1 MFRLATASLANRS
14 VVGLLT
20 VLIVAS
26 GLLSLTSL
34 RQELLPSFEVPQ
46 ASIVTP
52 YPGASPEIVDA
63 QVSSLIEGEV
73 RTLNNL
79 VTVRSTSSANLS
91 VVRVEFDFGTTTATV
106 EEELNRVIASVQD
119 SLPNDV
125 SPRVISGSFDSVPI
139 IVLSVA
145 STTGENDALAEIL
158 ADVATPILS
167 QVPGIQEITVA
178 GGKQKEITLDLK
190 AKVLRENGLSQQA
203 IVDALRANGFII
215 PAGSITDSQGELQ
228 IEIGTNVNSLE
239 DFKSLPLISSNT
251 QNAQAAAQAAAAQA
265 AAAQAAAAAA
275 AAQAAAAQAAAAA
288 AAAGQ
293 GAPGVPA
300 APSIPA
306 APAPSEPKILTIGE
320 VADVTYDY
328 APVTSISRTNGLD
341 SLGIQVTKTQDGNT
355 VAISNGVE
363 AKIEEL
369 TEKLGGNVEISTVFD
384 QGPFV
389 EKQLENLTI
398 EGTLGLTFAILII
411 LVFLGSIRSTLVTAI
426 SIPTSLLVT
435 FAGLLVSDYS
445 LNLFTL
451 SALTIAVGRVVDDS
465 IVVIEN
471 INRHLSYGEEKK
483 SAIIQAVKEV
493 AGAITSA
500 TITTVA
506 VFLPVALVG
515 GVVGELFRP
524 FSLSFTIALL
534 ASLIVSLTIVPVLA
548 YWFLKGP
555 KIEGANEQVSE
566 AQLASQMELAR
577 EEEEQK
583 EKKSWLQ
590 RGYIPILKTTQ
601 AHPVVTLIASA
612 AVLGFTFSLVPQLK
626 TDFIGDFGGDT
637 FSVRQELPAG
647 STFEQRDEASN
658 VVEALI
664 LEQDGVETVLATF
677 GGRADG
683 RVNFGG
689 NANATTIQVSLAK
702 DADGDAVK
710 EAIQDGIDARTD
722 IGETSIS
729 AGGGP
734 GVGGSGTIDIKI
746 SGTSDEALFAA
757 VEKVRTGMLAVENL
771 SEITSSLSEQQRTLK
786 ITVDRVKAAEYGLTE
801 IQVSGLVSST
811 LRPSSIG
818 NVNIENESTPI
829 FLVQESTPATV
840 EEIEEIQIPTRRGVI
855 ELKDIADISEV
866 QAPVSITSEKG
877 ERVATVALTPDSD
890 DLGAV
895 TRDVTAALTEIE
907 LPVGATAT
915 IGGVSAEQTESFQQL
930 GLALLAAVAI
940 VYLVMVAT
948 FSSLI
953 QPLILLI
960 SIPFAA
966 TGALGLLLLTD
977 TPLGVPALIGML
989 LLVGVVVTNA
999 IVLIDL
1005 INQYRKQGRSIQQSI
1020 IDGSRQRLRPILMT
1034 ALATIF
1040 ALSPLAFG
1048 ITGGGFISQPLAIVV
1063 IGGLVSSTLLTL
1075 VIVPVLY
1082 WLIEGRKERKALK
1095 GPKKPRGKARRL
1107 AEASR

>member
-1 MFRLATASLANRS
+1 LFRLATASLANRS

>member
-1 MFRLATASLANRS
+1 LFRLATASLANRS

-34 RQELLPSFEVPQ
+34 KQELLPSFEVPQ

-63 QVSSLIEGEV
+63 QVSSLIEDEV

-91 VVRVEFDFGTTTATV
+91 VVRVEFDFGTATATV
-106 EEELNRVIASVQD
+106 EEELNRVIANLKD
-119 SLPNDV
+119 SLPSDV
-125 SPRVISGSFDSVPI
+125 SPRVVSGSFDSVPI

-190 AKVLRENGLSQQA
+190 TKVLRENGLSQQA

-215 PAGSITDSQGELQ
+215 PAGSIIDTQGELQ

-275 AAQAAAAQAAAAA
+275 AA
-288 AAAGQ
+288 GQ
-293 GAPGVPA
+293 GAPGA
-300 APSIPA
+300 TAPSIPA
-306 APAPSEPKILTIGE
+306 VPTPSEPEILTIGD
-320 VADVTYDY
+320 VAVVTYDY

-369 TEKLGGNVEISTVFD
+369 TEKLGGNVEINTVFD

-548 YWFLKGP
+548 YWFLKTP
-555 KIEGANEQVSE
+555 KLEAGSEQVSE
-566 AQLASQMELAR
+566 SQLAMQMEKAR
-577 EEEEQK
+577 EDEEQK

-590 RGYIPILKTTQ
+590 RGYIPVLRTTQ

-647 STFEQRDEASN
+647 STFEQRDAASKA
-658 VVEALI
+658 VEDLI

-702 DADGDAVK
+702 DADGDAIK
-710 EAIQDGIDARTD
+710 EAIQEGIDSRSD

-746 SGTSDEALFAA
+746 AGTNDEALFAA
-757 VEKVRTGMLAVENL
+757 VEKVRAGMLSVENL

-818 NVNIENESTPI
+818 DVNIENESTPI
-829 FLVQESTPATV
+829 FLVQENTPATV

-855 ELKDIADISEV
+855 ELQKIADISEV

-895 TRDVTAALTEIE
+895 TRDVTAKLAEIE

-948 FSSLI
+948 FSSLV

-1107 AEASR
+1107 AEAAR

>member
-34 RQELLPSFEVPQ
+34 KQELLPSFEVPQ

-63 QVSSLIEGEV
+63 QVSTLIEDEV

-106 EEELNRVIASVQD
+106 EEELNRVIANLKD
-119 SLPNDV
+119 SLPSDV
-125 SPRVISGSFDSVPI
+125 SPRVVSGSFDSVPI

-145 STTGENDALAEIL
+145 STTGDNDALAEIL

-167 QVPGIQEITVA
+167 QVPGVQEITVA

-190 AKVLRENGLSQQA
+190 TKVLRENGLSQQA

-215 PAGSITDSQGELQ
+215 PAGSITDTQGELQ

-275 AAQAAAAQAAAAA
+275 AA
-288 AAAGQ
+288 GP
-293 GAPGVPA
+293 GAPAIPT
-300 APSIPA
+300 APSIPS
-306 APAPSEPKILTIGE
+306 APAPSVPEILTIE
-320 VADVTYDY
+320 DVAKVTYDY

-369 TEKLGGNVEISTVFD
+369 TEKLGGNVEINTVFD

-426 SIPTSLLVT
+426 SIPTSLLIT

-548 YWFLKGP
+548 YWFLKAP
-555 KIEGANEQVSE
+555 KIEAGSEQLGES
-566 AQLASQMELAR
+566 QLAMQMDKAR

-590 RGYIPILKTTQ
+590 RGYIPILRTTQ

-647 STFEQRDEASN
+647 STFEQRDEAAKA
-658 VVEALI
+658 VEDLI

-702 DADGDAVK
+702 DADGDAIK
-710 EAIQDGIDARTD
+710 AAIQEGIDARSD
-722 IGETSIS
+722 IGETTIS

-757 VEKVRTGMLAVENL
+757 VEKIRTGMLNVENL

-786 ITVDRVKAAEYGLTE
+786 ITVDRVKAAEYGLSE

-818 NVNIENESTPI
+818 DVNIDNESTPI
-829 FLVQESTPATV
+829 FLVQENTPATV

-855 ELKDIADISEV
+855 ELQKIADISEV

-895 TRDVTAALTEIE
+895 TRDVTAKLAEIE

-948 FSSLI
+948 FSSLV

-1095 GPKKPRGKARRL
+1095 GPKKPRGKSRRL
-1107 AEASR
+1107 AEAAR

>member
-34 RQELLPSFEVPQ
+34 KQELLPSFEVPQ

-52 YPGASPEIVDA
+52 YPGASPEIIDA
-63 QVSSLIEGEV
+63 QVSSLIEDEV
-73 RTLNNL
+73 RTLDNL

-91 VVRVEFDFGTTTATV
+91 IVRVEFDFGTSTATV
-106 EEELNRVIASVQD
+106 EEELNRVIANLKD
-119 SLPNDV
+119 SLPSDV
-125 SPRVISGSFDSVPI
+125 SPRVVSGSFDSVPI

-145 STTGENDALAEIL
+145 STNGNNDALAEIL
-158 ADVATPILS
+158 TDVATPILS
-167 QVPGIQEITVA
+167 QVPGVQEITVA

-190 AKVLRENGLSQQA
+190 ADVLRNNGLSQQS

-215 PAGSITDSQGELQ
+215 PAGSITDTEGELQ
-228 IEIGTNVNSLE
+228 IEVGTNVNSLK
-239 DFKSLPLISSNT
+239 DFKNLPLISSNT
-251 QNAQAAAQAAAAQA
+251 QNSQAAAA

-275 AAQAAAAQAAAAA
+275 AAAAAPQVP
-288 AAAGQ
+288 
-293 GAPGVPA
+293 GAPAVPSA
-300 APSIPA
+300 PA
-306 APAPSEPKILTIGE
+306 APAPSVPKILTIKD
-320 VADVTYDY
+320 VAKVTYDY

-369 TEKLGGNVEISTVFD
+369 TDKLGGNVEINTVFD

-515 GVVGELFRP
+515 GTVGELFRP

-555 KIEGANEQVSE
+555 KTEGSSRKKSE
-566 AQLASQMELAR
+566 AQLASQIEKAR
-577 EEEEQK
+577 EVEEQK

-590 RGYIPILKTTQ
+590 RGYIPVLKTTQ

-647 STFEQRDEASN
+647 TTFEQRDEAAKA
-658 VVEALI
+658 VEDLI

-702 DADGDAVK
+702 DADSEAIQA
-710 EAIQDGIDARTD
+710 AIQDGIDARSD
-722 IGETSIS
+722 IGETTIS

-757 VEKVRTGMLAVENL
+757 VEKVRTGMLDVENL

-786 ITVDRVKAAEYGLTE
+786 ITIDRVKAAEYGLTE

-818 NVNIENESTPI
+818 DVNIENESTPI
-829 FLVQESTPATV
+829 FLVQENTPATV

-855 ELKDIADISEV
+855 ELQQIADISEV

-877 ERVATVALTPDSD
+877 ERVATVALTPDTD

-895 TRDVTAALTEIE
+895 TRDVTAQLAEIE

-930 GLALLAAVAI
+930 GLALLAAIAI

-1020 IDGSRQRLRPILMT
+1020 MDGSRQRLRPILMT

-1095 GPKKPRGKARRL
+1095 GQKKPKAKKKVKARAAR
-1107 AEASR
+1107 

>member
-20 VLIVAS
+20 VIIVGS

-34 RQELLPSFEVPQ
+34 KQELLPSFEVPQ

-63 QVSSLIEGEV
+63 QISSLIEDEV

-106 EEELNRVIASVQD
+106 EEELNRVIANLKD
-119 SLPNDV
+119 SLPSDV
-125 SPRVISGSFDSVPI
+125 SSRVISGSFDSVPI

-145 STTGENDALAEIL
+145 STTGDNDALAEIL

-167 QVPGIQEITVA
+167 QVPGIQDITVA
-178 GGKQKEITLDLK
+178 GAKKKEITLDLK
-190 AKVLRENGLSQQA
+190 TNVLRDNGLSQQS
-203 IVDALRANGFII
+203 IVEALRANGFIF
-215 PAGSITDSQGELQ
+215 PAGSITDTEGELQ
-228 IEIGTNVNSLE
+228 IEIGTNVNSLKA
-239 DFKSLPLISSNT
+239 FKKLPLISSNT

-275 AAQAAAAQAAAAA
+275 AA
-288 AAAGQ
+288 GP
-293 GAPGVPA
+293 GAPAIPT

-306 APAPSEPKILTIGE
+306 APAEPEILTIGD

-328 APVTSISRTNGLD
+328 EPVTSISRTNGLD

-369 TEKLGGNVEISTVFD
+369 TDKLGGNVEISTVFD

-483 SAIIQAVKEV
+483 GAIIQAVKEV

-548 YWFLKGP
+548 YWFLKAPTTEGTQ
-555 KIEGANEQVSE
+555 KKLSESQIAAQIEK
-566 AQLASQMELAR
+566 AR
-577 EEEEQK
+577 EVEEQK

-590 RGYIPILKTTQ
+590 RGYIPVLKTTQ

-612 AVLGFTFSLVPQLK
+612 AVLGFTFSLIPQLK

-658 VVEALI
+658 VVEDLI
-664 LEQDGVETVLATF
+664 LEQEGVQTVLATF

-683 RVNFGG
+683 RVNLGG

-702 DADGDAVK
+702 DADGDAIK
-710 EAIQDGIDARTD
+710 DAIQKGIDARSD
-722 IGETSIS
+722 IGETTIS
-729 AGGGP
+729 AGGAP
-734 GVGGSGTIDIKI
+734 GAGGSGTIDIKL

-757 VEKVRTGMLAVENL
+757 VEKVRSGMLEVENL
-771 SEITSSLSEQQRTLK
+771 SEITSSLSELQRTLK
-786 ITVDRVKAAEYGLTE
+786 ITVNRVKAAEYGLTE

-818 NVNIENESTPI
+818 DVNIDNESTPI
-829 FLVQESTPATV
+829 FLVQENTPATV
-840 EEIEEIQIPTRRGVI
+840 DEIEEIQIPTRRGVI
-855 ELKDIADISEV
+855 ELRQIANVSEV

-877 ERVATVALTPDSD
+877 ERVATVALTPDTD

-895 TRDVTAALTEIE
+895 SRDVTAKLAEIE

-915 IGGVSAEQTESFQQL
+915 IGGVSAEQAESFQQL

-966 TGALGLLLLTD
+966 TGALGLLLITD

-1020 IDGSRQRLRPILMT
+1020 MDGSRQRLRPILMT

-1082 WLIEGRKERKALK
+1082 WLIEGRKERKTLK
-1095 GPKKPRGKARRL
+1095 KSSKPKAKANAKARNAR
-1107 AEASR
+1107 

>member
-1 MFRLATASLANRS
+1 MLRLATASLANRS

-20 VLIVAS
+20 VLVIGA
-26 GLLSLTSL
+26 GLLSATALK
-34 RQELLPSFEVPQ
+34 QELLPSFEVPQ
-46 ASIVTP
+46 ASIVTA

-63 QVSSLIEGEV
+63 QVSSVIEDQV
-73 RTLNNL
+73 RTLDNL
-79 VTVRSTSSANLS
+79 VNVRSTSSANLS
-91 VVRVEFDFGTTTATV
+91 VVRVEFDFGTTTSDV
-106 EEELNRVIASVQD
+106 EEKLNSVIASVQD
-119 SLPNDV
+119 SLPGDV
-125 SPRVISGSFDSVPI
+125 APRVISGSFDSVPI

-145 STTGENDALAEIL
+145 STTGDNDALAEIL
-158 ADVATPILS
+158 ADVAVPILS
-167 QVPGIQEITVA
+167 QVPGVQEITVA
-178 GGKQKEITLDLK
+178 GGKKKQITLDLK
-190 AKVLRENGLSQQA
+190 ADVLRANGLTQQN
-203 IVDALRANGFII
+203 IVEALRANGFVI
-215 PAGSITDSQGELQ
+215 PAGSILDNAGELQ
-228 IEIGTNVNSLE
+228 IEVGTQVNSLQ
-239 DFKSLPLISSNT
+239 DFNKLPLISANP
-251 QNAQAAAQAAAAQA
+251 QANQ
-265 AAAQAAAAAA
+265 AAAAA

-288 AAAGQ
+288 AAQ
-293 GAPGVPA
+293 GAPGQAPAPGAQAPEVPA
-300 APSIPA
+300 APEILSI
-306 APAPSEPKILTIGE
+306 ED

-328 APVTSISRTNGLD
+328 EPVTSISRTNGLD

-355 VAISNGVE
+355 VAISNAVE

-369 TEKLGGNVEISTVFD
+369 TEKLGGNVEINSVFD

-426 SIPTSLLVT
+426 SIPTSLLIT
-435 FAGLLVSDYS
+435 FAGLLISDYS

-548 YWFLKGP
+548 YWFLKAP
-555 KIEGANEQVSE
+555 KVVGLVSEMNQQQVSD
-566 AQLASQMELAR
+566 QMEKAR
-577 EEEEQK
+577 EFEEQK
-583 EKKSWLQ
+583 ERRSWLQ
-590 RGYIPILKTTQ
+590 RGYIPILRTTQ

-647 STFEQRDEASN
+647 STFEQRDKASEI
-658 VVEALI
+658 VEDLI

-702 DADGDAVK
+702 DADGDVIK
-710 EAIQDGIDARTD
+710 EAIQDGIDARSD

-746 SGTSDEALFAA
+746 AGTSDEALFEA
-757 VEKVRTGMLAVENL
+757 VDRVRSGMTTVQNI
-771 SEITSSLSEQQRTLK
+771 SEISSSLSEQQRTLK

-818 NVNIENESTPI
+818 DVNIDNEATPI
-829 FLVQESTPATV
+829 FIVQENTPATL
-840 EEIEEIQIPTRRGVI
+840 EEIREIQIPTRQGVI
-855 ELKDIADISEV
+855 ELQEIATVQEV

-877 ERVATVALTPDSD
+877 ERVATVALTPDTD

-895 TRDVTAALTEIE
+895 TREVTAQLDEID
-907 LPVGATAT
+907 LPLGATAT

-940 VYLVMVAT
+940 VYLVMVGT
-948 FSSLI
+948 FSSLV

-977 TPLGVPALIGML
+977 TQLGVPALIGML

-1020 IDGSRQRLRPILMT
+1020 MDGSRQRLRPILMT

-1082 WLIEGRKERKALK
+1082 WLIEGRKERRALK
-1095 GPKKPRGKARRL
+1095 GPKKQRGKKRRL
-1107 AEASR
+1107 AKAAR

>member
-34 RQELLPSFEVPQ
+34 KQELLPSFEVPQ

-63 QVSSLIEGEV
+63 QISSLIEDEV

-106 EEELNRVIASVQD
+106 EEELNRVIANLKD
-119 SLPNDV
+119 SLPSDV
-125 SPRVISGSFDSVPI
+125 SSRVISGSFDSVPI

-145 STTGENDALAEIL
+145 STTGDNDALAEIL

-190 AKVLRENGLSQQA
+190 AKVLRENGLSQQS
-203 IVDALRANGFII
+203 IVEALRANGFII
-215 PAGSITDSQGELQ
+215 PAGSITDTKGELQ

-239 DFKSLPLISSNT
+239 DFKKLPLISSNT
-251 QNAQAAAQAAAAQA
+251 QNAQAAQ
-265 AAAQAAAAAA
+265 AA

-293 GAPGVPA
+293 GAPGIPA

-306 APAPSEPKILTIGE
+306 APAADPEILTIGD

-328 APVTSISRTNGLD
+328 EQVTSISRTNGLD

-369 TEKLGGNVEISTVFD
+369 TDKLGGNVEISTVFD

-548 YWFLKGP
+548 YWFLKAP
-555 KIEGANEQVSE
+555 KTEGAPEQMSE
-566 AQLASQMELAR
+566 SQLAYQIEQAR
-577 EEEEQK
+577 EIEEQK

-590 RGYIPILKTTQ
+590 RGYIPVLRTTQ

-664 LEQDGVETVLATF
+664 LEQEGVETVLATF

-683 RVNFGG
+683 RVNLGG
-689 NANATTIQVSLAK
+689 NANATTIQVSLTK
-702 DADGDAVK
+702 EADGDAIK
-710 EAIQDGIDARTD
+710 DAIQKGIDARSD
-722 IGETSIS
+722 IGETTIS

-746 SGTSDEALFAA
+746 SGTNDEALFAA
-757 VEKVRTGMLAVENL
+757 VEKVRSGMLEVENL
-771 SEITSSLSEQQRTLK
+771 SEITSSLSELQRTLK

-818 NVNIENESTPI
+818 DVNIDNESTPI
-829 FLVQESTPATV
+829 FLVQEATPATV
-840 EEIEEIQIPTRRGVI
+840 EEIEQIQIPTRQGVI
-855 ELKDIADISEV
+855 ELQEVADISEV

-877 ERVATVALTPDSD
+877 ERVATVALTPDTD

-895 TRDVTAALTEIE
+895 TRDVTAKLAEIE

-1020 IDGSRQRLRPILMT
+1020 MDGSRQRLRPILMT

-1107 AEASR
+1107 AEAAR

>member
-1 MFRLATASLANRS
+1 LFRLATASLANRS

-26 GLLSLTSL
+26 GLLSLSSL
-34 RQELLPSFEVPQ
+34 KQELLPSFEVPQ

-52 YPGASPEIVDA
+52 YPGASAEIVDA
-63 QVSSLIEGEV
+63 QVSTLIEDEV

-106 EEELNRVIASVQD
+106 EEELNRVIANLKD
-119 SLPNDV
+119 SLPSDV
-125 SPRVISGSFDSVPI
+125 SPRVVSGSFDSVPI

-145 STTGENDALAEIL
+145 STNGNNDALAEIL
-158 ADVATPILS
+158 SDVATPILS
-167 QVPGIQEITVA
+167 QVPGVQEITVA

-190 AKVLRENGLSQQA
+190 ANVLRDNGLSQQS

-215 PAGSITDSQGELQ
+215 PAGSITDTSGELQ
-228 IEIGTNVNSLE
+228 IEIGTNVNSLK
-239 DFKSLPLISSNT
+239 DFKKLPLISANT
-251 QNAQAAAQAAAAQA
+251 QNAQAAAA

-275 AAQAAAAQAAAAA
+275 AAAAAPQV
-288 AAAGQ
+288 
-293 GAPGVPA
+293 PGTPAVP
-300 APSIPA
+300 SVPA
-306 APAPSEPKILTIGE
+306 APAPSVPKILTIKD
-320 VADVTYDY
+320 VAKVTYDY

-369 TEKLGGNVEISTVFD
+369 TQKLGGNVEISTVFD

-426 SIPTSLLVT
+426 SIPTSLLIT

-515 GVVGELFRP
+515 GTVGELFRP

-548 YWFLKGP
+548 YWFLKAP
-555 KIEGANEQVSE
+555 KTEGSSRRKSE
-566 AQLASQMELAR
+566 AQLASQIEKAR
-577 EEEEQK
+577 EVEEQK
-583 EKKSWLQ
+583 EKNSWLQ
-590 RGYIPILKTTQ
+590 RGYIPVLKTTQ

-647 STFEQRDEASN
+647 STFEQRDEAAKA
-658 VVEALI
+658 VEDLI

-702 DADGDAVK
+702 DADGDAIK
-710 EAIQDGIDARTD
+710 AAIQDGIDARSD
-722 IGETSIS
+722 IGETTIS

-757 VEKVRTGMLAVENL
+757 VEKVRTGMLDVENL

-818 NVNIENESTPI
+818 DVNIENESTPI
-829 FLVQESTPATV
+829 FLVQENTPATV

-855 ELKDIADISEV
+855 ELQQIADISEV

-877 ERVATVALTPDSD
+877 ERVATVALTPDTD

-895 TRDVTAALTEIE
+895 TRDVTAKLAEIE

-948 FSSLI
+948 FSSLV

-1020 IDGSRQRLRPILMT
+1020 MDGSRQRLRPILMT

-1095 GPKKPRGKARRL
+1095 GRKKPKAKKKVKARAAR
-1107 AEASR
+1107 

>member
-1 MFRLATASLANRS
+1 LFRLATASLANRS

-20 VLIVAS
+20 ALIVAS

-288 AAAGQ
+288 AAGQ

-300 APSIPA
+300 AQSIPA

>member
-1 MFRLATASLANRS
+1 LFRLATASLANRS

-34 RQELLPSFEVPQ
+34 KQELLPSFEVPQ
-46 ASIVTP
+46 ASIVTA

-63 QVSSLIEGEV
+63 QISSLIEDEV

-106 EEELNRVIASVQD
+106 EEELNRVVANLKD
-119 SLPNDV
+119 SLPSDV

-145 STTGENDALAEIL
+145 STTGNNNELAEIL

-178 GGKQKEITLDLK
+178 GGKKKEITLDLK
-190 AKVLRENGLSQQA
+190 AKVLRDNGLSQQS

-215 PAGSITDSQGELQ
+215 PAGSITDTEGELQ
-228 IEIGTNVNSLE
+228 IEVGTNVNSLE
-239 DFKSLPLISSNT
+239 DFKNLPLISSNT
-251 QNAQAAAQAAAAQA
+251 QNAQAAQAAAAQA

-275 AAQAAAAQAAAAA
+275 AA
-288 AAAGQ
+288 AGP
-293 GAPGVPA
+293 GAPAIPAAPSVPA
-300 APSIPA
+300 APA
-306 APAPSEPKILTIGE
+306 EPEILTIGD

-328 APVTSISRTNGLD
+328 EEVTSISRTNGLD

-369 TEKLGGNVEISTVFD
+369 TDKLGGNVEINTVLD

-548 YWFLKGP
+548 YWFLKAP
-555 KIEGANEQVSE
+555 KTEGSPEQMSE
-566 AQLASQMELAR
+566 SQLAYQIEQAR
-577 EEEEQK
+577 EIEEQK

-590 RGYIPILKTTQ
+590 RGYIPVLRTTQ

-658 VVEALI
+658 VVEDLI
-664 LEQDGVETVLATF
+664 LEQEGVETVLATF

-683 RVNFGG
+683 RVNLGG

-702 DADGDAVK
+702 DADGDAIK
-710 EAIQDGIDARTD
+710 DAIQKGIDARSD
-722 IGETSIS
+722 IGETTIS
-729 AGGGP
+729 AGGAP
-734 GVGGSGTIDIKI
+734 GAGGSGTIDIKL

-757 VEKVRTGMLAVENL
+757 VEKVRSGMLEVENL
-771 SEITSSLSEQQRTLK
+771 SEITSSLSELQRTLK
-786 ITVDRVKAAEYGLTE
+786 ITVDRMKAAEYGLTE

-818 NVNIENESTPI
+818 DVNIENESTPI
-829 FLVQESTPATV
+829 FLVQEATPATV
-840 EEIEEIQIPTRRGVI
+840 EEIEDIQIPTRRGVI
-855 ELKDIADISEV
+855 ELKKIADISEV

-877 ERVATVALTPDSD
+877 ERVATVALTPDTD

-895 TRDVTAALTEIE
+895 TRDVTAKLAEID

-948 FSSLI
+948 FSSLV

-1005 INQYRKQGRSIQQSI
+1005 INQYRKQGRTIQQSI
-1020 IDGSRQRLRPILMT
+1020 MDGSRQRLRPILMT

-1107 AEASR
+1107 AEAAR

>member
-20 VLIVAS
+20 VLVIGA
-26 GLLSLTSL
+26 GLLSATALK
-34 RQELLPSFEVPQ
+34 QELLPSFEVPQ
-46 ASIVTP
+46 ASIVTA

-63 QVSSLIEGEV
+63 QVSSVIEDQV
-73 RTLNNL
+73 RTLDNL
-79 VTVRSTSSANLS
+79 VNVRSTSSANLS
-91 VVRVEFDFGTTTATV
+91 VVRVEFDFGTTTSDV
-106 EEELNRVIASVQD
+106 EEKLNSVIASVQD
-119 SLPNDV
+119 SLPGDV
-125 SPRVISGSFDSVPI
+125 APRVISGSFDSVPI

-145 STTGENDALAEIL
+145 STTGDNDALAEIL
-158 ADVATPILS
+158 ADVAVPILS
-167 QVPGIQEITVA
+167 QVPGVQEITVA
-178 GGKQKEITLDLK
+178 GGKKKQITLDLK
-190 AKVLRENGLSQQA
+190 ADVLRANGLTQQN
-203 IVDALRANGFII
+203 IVEALRANGFVI
-215 PAGSITDSQGELQ
+215 PAGSILDNAGELQ
-228 IEIGTNVNSLE
+228 IEVGTQVNSLQ
-239 DFKSLPLISSNT
+239 DFNKLPLISANP
-251 QNAQAAAQAAAAQA
+251 QANQ
-265 AAAQAAAAAA
+265 AAAAA

-288 AAAGQ
+288 AAQ
-293 GAPGVPA
+293 GAPGQAPAPGAQAPEVPA
-300 APSIPA
+300 APEILSI
-306 APAPSEPKILTIGE
+306 ED

-328 APVTSISRTNGLD
+328 EPVTSISRTNGLD

-355 VAISNGVE
+355 VAISNAVE

-369 TEKLGGNVEISTVFD
+369 TEKLGGNVEINTVFD

-426 SIPTSLLVT
+426 SIPTSLLIT
-435 FAGLLVSDYS
+435 FAGLLISDYS

-548 YWFLKGP
+548 YWFLKAP
-555 KIEGANEQVSE
+555 KVVGLVSEMNEQQVYD
-566 AQLASQMELAR
+566 QMEKAR
-577 EEEEQK
+577 EFEEQK
-583 EKKSWLQ
+583 ERRSWLQ
-590 RGYIPILKTTQ
+590 RGYIPILRTTQ

-647 STFEQRDEASN
+647 STFEQRDKASEI
-658 VVEALI
+658 VEDLI

-702 DADGDAVK
+702 DADGDVIK
-710 EAIQDGIDARTD
+710 EAIQDGIDARSD

-746 SGTSDEALFAA
+746 AGTSDEALFEA
-757 VEKVRTGMLAVENL
+757 VDRVRSGMTTVQNI
-771 SEITSSLSEQQRTLK
+771 SEISSSLSEQQRTLK

-818 NVNIENESTPI
+818 DVNIDNEATPI
-829 FLVQESTPATV
+829 FIVQENTPATL
-840 EEIEEIQIPTRRGVI
+840 EEIREIQIPTRQGVI
-855 ELKDIADISEV
+855 ELQEIATVQEV

-877 ERVATVALTPDSD
+877 ERVATVALTPDTD

-895 TRDVTAALTEIE
+895 TREVTAQLDEID
-907 LPVGATAT
+907 LPLGATAT

-940 VYLVMVAT
+940 VYLVMVGT
-948 FSSLI
+948 FSSLV

-1020 IDGSRQRLRPILMT
+1020 MDGSRQRLRPILMT

-1082 WLIEGRKERKALK
+1082 WLIEGRKERRALK
-1095 GPKKPRGKARRL
+1095 GPKKQRGKKRRL
-1107 AEASR
+1107 AKAAR

>member
-20 VLIVAS
+20 VLVIGG
-26 GLLSLTSL
+26 GLLSATALK
-34 RQELLPSFEVPQ
+34 QELLPSFEVPQ
-46 ASIVTP
+46 ASIVTA

-63 QVSSLIEGEV
+63 QVSSIIEDQV
-73 RTLNNL
+73 RTLDNL
-79 VTVRSTSSANLS
+79 VNVRSTSSANLS
-91 VVRVEFDFGTTTATV
+91 VVRVEFDFGTTTADV
-106 EEELNRVIASVQD
+106 EEKLNSVISSVQD
-119 SLPNDV
+119 SLPGDV
-125 SPRVISGSFDSVPI
+125 APRVISGSFDSVPI

-145 STTGENDALAEIL
+145 STTGDNDALAEIL
-158 ADVATPILS
+158 SDVAVPILS

-178 GGKQKEITLDLK
+178 GGKQKQITLDLK
-190 AKVLRENGLSQQA
+190 ADVLRENGLTQQN
-203 IVDALRANGFII
+203 IVEALRANGFVI
-215 PAGSITDSQGELQ
+215 PAGSILDNSGELQ
-228 IEIGTNVNSLE
+228 IEVGTNVNTLE
-239 DFKSLPLISSNT
+239 DFTKLPLISANP
-251 QNAQAAAQAAAAQA
+251 QAG
-265 AAAQAAAAAA
+265 QAAAAAA
-275 AAQAAAAQAAAAA
+275 AAQAAAAQAAASGAQ
-288 AAAGQ
+288 GPP
-293 GAPGVPA
+293 GAPGAPIAPGTQTPEAPA
-300 APSIPA
+300 APEILSIA
-306 APAPSEPKILTIGE
+306 D
-320 VADVTYDY
+320 VADVVYDFR
-328 APVTSISRTNGLD
+328 PVDSISRTNGLD

-355 VAISNGVE
+355 VAISNGVQD
-363 AKIEEL
+363 KIEEL
-369 TEKLGGNVEISTVFD
+369 TEKLGGNVEINAVFD

-426 SIPTSLLVT
+426 SIPTSLLIT
-435 FAGLLVSDYS
+435 FAGLLISDYS

-534 ASLIVSLTIVPVLA
+534 ASLVVSLTIVPVLA
-548 YWFLKGP
+548 YWFLKTP
-555 KIEGANEQVSE
+555 VIEGIENATTETEVSE
-566 AQLASQMELAR
+566 QMEKAR
-577 EEEEQK
+577 EVEEQK

-590 RGYIPILKTTQ
+590 RGYIPILRTTQ
-601 AHPVVTLIASA
+601 AHPVVTLIAA
-612 AVLGFTFSLVPQLK
+612 GAILGFTISLVPQLK

-637 FSVRQELPAG
+637 FSVRQEMPVG
-647 STFEQRDEASN
+647 STFAQRDAASEI
-658 VVEALI
+658 VEELI

-683 RVNFGG
+683 RVNLGG
-689 NANATTIQVSLAK
+689 NANATTIQVSLAD
-702 DADGDAVK
+702 DADGDAIKQAV
-710 EAIQDGIDARTD
+710 QDGIDSRSD

-746 SGTSDEALFAA
+746 AGTSDAALFAA
-757 VEKVRTGMLAVENL
+757 VDRVRSGMTSVENI
-771 SEITSSLSEQQRTLK
+771 SEISSSLSEQQRTLK
-786 ITVDRVKAAEYGLTE
+786 ITVDRVKAAEFGLTE

-818 NVNIENESTPI
+818 DVNIENEATPI
-829 FLVQESTPATV
+829 FIVQENTPAT
-840 EEIEEIQIPTRRGVI
+840 IEEISAISIPTRQGVI
-855 ELKDIADISEV
+855 ELQEIATIQEV

-895 TRDVTAALTEIE
+895 TRDVTAALAEIE
-907 LPVGATAT
+907 IPLGATAT

-930 GLALLAAVAI
+930 GLALLAAIAI

-948 FSSLI
+948 FSSLV

-960 SIPFAA
+960 SVPFAA
-966 TGALGLLLLTD
+966 TGALGLLLATD

-1005 INQYRKQGRSIQQSI
+1005 INQYRKQGKTIQQSI
-1020 IDGSRQRLRPILMT
+1020 MDGSRQRLRPILMT

-1075 VIVPVLY
+1075 IIVPVLY

-1095 GPKKPRGKARRL
+1095 GPKKQKGKARRL
-1107 AEASR
+1107 AEAAR

>member
-34 RQELLPSFEVPQ
+34 KQELLPSFEVPQ

-63 QVSSLIEGEV
+63 QISSLIEDEV

-106 EEELNRVIASVQD
+106 EEELNRVIANLKD
-119 SLPNDV
+119 SLPSDV
-125 SPRVISGSFDSVPI
+125 SSRVISGSFDSVPI

-145 STTGENDALAEIL
+145 STTGNNNELAEIL

-178 GGKQKEITLDLK
+178 GGKKKEITLDLK
-190 AKVLRENGLSQQA
+190 AKVLRDNGLSQQS

-215 PAGSITDSQGELQ
+215 PAGSITDTEGELQ
-228 IEIGTNVNSLE
+228 IEVGTNVNSLE
-239 DFKSLPLISSNT
+239 DFKNLPLISSNT
-251 QNAQAAAQAAAAQA
+251 QNAQAAQAAAAQA

-275 AAQAAAAQAAAAA
+275 AA
-288 AAAGQ
+288 AGP
-293 GAPGVPA
+293 GAPAIPAAPSVPA
-300 APSIPA
+300 APA
-306 APAPSEPKILTIGE
+306 EPEILTIGD

-328 APVTSISRTNGLD
+328 EEVTSISRTNGLD

-369 TEKLGGNVEISTVFD
+369 TDKLGGNVEINTVLD

-548 YWFLKGP
+548 YWFLKAP
-555 KIEGANEQVSE
+555 KTEGSPEQMSE
-566 AQLASQMELAR
+566 SQLAYQIEQAR
-577 EEEEQK
+577 EIEEQK

-590 RGYIPILKTTQ
+590 RGYIPVLRTTQ

-658 VVEALI
+658 VVEDLI
-664 LEQDGVETVLATF
+664 LEQEGVETVLATF

-683 RVNFGG
+683 RVNLGG

-702 DADGDAVK
+702 DADGDAIK
-710 EAIQDGIDARTD
+710 DAIQKGIDARSD
-722 IGETSIS
+722 IGETTIS
-729 AGGGP
+729 AGGAP
-734 GVGGSGTIDIKI
+734 GAGGSGTIDIKL

-757 VEKVRTGMLAVENL
+757 VEKVRSGMLEVENL
-771 SEITSSLSEQQRTLK
+771 SEITSSLSELQRTLK
-786 ITVDRVKAAEYGLTE
+786 ITVDRMKAAEYGLTE

-818 NVNIENESTPI
+818 DVNIENESTPI
-829 FLVQESTPATV
+829 FLVQEATPATV
-840 EEIEEIQIPTRRGVI
+840 EEIEDIQIPTRRGVI
-855 ELKDIADISEV
+855 ELKKIADVSEV

-877 ERVATVALTPDSD
+877 ERVATVALTPDTD

-895 TRDVTAALTEIE
+895 TRDVTAKLAEIE

-930 GLALLAAVAI
+930 GLALLAAIAI

-1020 IDGSRQRLRPILMT
+1020 MDGSRQRLRPILMT

-1107 AEASR
+1107 AEAAR

>member
-34 RQELLPSFEVPQ
+34 KQELLPSFEVPQ

-63 QVSSLIEGEV
+63 QISSLIEDEV

-106 EEELNRVIASVQD
+106 EEELNRVIANLKD
-119 SLPNDV
+119 SLPSDV
-125 SPRVISGSFDSVPI
+125 SSRVISGSFDSVPI

-145 STTGENDALAEIL
+145 STTGDNDGIAEIL

-167 QVPGIQEITVA
+167 QVPGVQEITVA

-190 AKVLRENGLSQQA
+190 TKVLRENGLSQQS

-215 PAGSITDSQGELQ
+215 PAGSITDTQGELQ
-228 IEIGTNVNSLE
+228 IEVGTNVNSLE
-239 DFKSLPLISSNT
+239 DFKKLPLISSNT

-275 AAQAAAAQAAAAA
+275 AA
-288 AAAGQ
+288 GQ
-293 GAPGVPA
+293 GAPGIPA
-300 APSIPA
+300 APSAPA
-306 APAPSEPKILTIGE
+306 APAEPEILTIE
-320 VADVTYDY
+320 DVAVVTYDY
-328 APVTSISRTNGLD
+328 EPVTSISRTNGLD

-369 TEKLGGNVEISTVFD
+369 TDKLGGNVEISTVFD

-398 EGTLGLTFAILII
+398 EGSLGLTFAILII

-548 YWFLKGP
+548 YWFLKAPKTEGAQEQLTESALAF
-555 KIEGANEQVSE
+555 KIEQ
-566 AQLASQMELAR
+566 AR
-577 EEEEQK
+577 EVEEQK

-590 RGYIPILKTTQ
+590 RGYIPVLKTTQ
-601 AHPVVTLIASA
+601 AHPVITLIASA

-658 VVEALI
+658 VVESLI

-683 RVNFGG
+683 RVNLGG

-702 DADGDAVK
+702 DADGDAIKDAVQK
-710 EAIQDGIDARTD
+710 GIDARSD
-722 IGETSIS
+722 IGETTIS

-746 SGTSDEALFAA
+746 SGTNDEALFAA
-757 VEKVRTGMLAVENL
+757 VEKVRSGMLEVENL

-801 IQVSGLVSST
+801 IQVSGLVSTT

-818 NVNIENESTPI
+818 DVNIENESTPI
-829 FLVQESTPATV
+829 FLVQEDTPATL

-855 ELKDIADISEV
+855 ELQKIADISEV

-877 ERVATVALTPDSD
+877 ERVATVALTPDTD

-895 TRDVTAALTEIE
+895 TRDVTAKLAEIE

-966 TGALGLLLLTD
+966 TGALGLLLITD

-1005 INQYRKQGRSIQQSI
+1005 INQYRKQGRTIQQSI
-1020 IDGSRQRLRPILMT
+1020 MDGSRQRLRPILMT

-1107 AEASR
+1107 AEAAR

>member
-34 RQELLPSFEVPQ
+34 KQELLPSFEVPQ
-46 ASIVTP
+46 ASIVTA

-63 QVSSLIEGEV
+63 QISSLVEDEV

-79 VTVRSTSSANLS
+79 VNVRSTSSANLS
-91 VVRVEFDFGTTTATV
+91 VVRVEFDFGISTATV
-106 EEELNRVIASVQD
+106 EEELNRVVANLKD
-119 SLPNDV
+119 ALPADV
-125 SPRVISGSFDSVPI
+125 APRVISGSFDSVPI

-145 STTGENDALAEIL
+145 STTGNNDEIAEIL
-158 ADVATPILS
+158 ADVAAPILS
-167 QVPGIQEITVA
+167 QVPGVQEITVA
-178 GGKQKEITLDLK
+178 GGKQKQITLDLN

-203 IVDALRANGFII
+203 IVEALRANGFIV
-215 PAGSITDSQGELQ
+215 PAGSITDTDGELQ
-228 IEIGTNVNSLE
+228 IEVGTNVNSIE
-239 DFKSLPLISSNT
+239 AFKKLPLISANPQSGAA
-251 QNAQAAAQAAAAQA
+251 AQAAAQAAAAQA
-265 AAAQAAAAAA
+265 AAAAA
-275 AAQAAAAQAAAAA
+275 
-288 AAAGQ
+288 
-293 GAPGVPA
+293 GAPGASIPTAPV
-300 APSIPA
+300 APSA
-306 APAPSEPKILTIGE
+306 PKILSIE
-320 VADVTYDY
+320 DVAEVTYDY

-435 FAGLLVSDYS
+435 FAGLLISDYS

-471 INRHLSYGEEKK
+471 INRHLSYGEEKR
-483 SAIIQAVKEV
+483 SAIIEAVKEV

-534 ASLIVSLTIVPVLA
+534 ASLVVSLTIVPVLA
-548 YWFLKGP
+548 YWFLKAPVAKTTGEP
-555 KIEGANEQVSE
+555 INQMQFAN
-566 AQLASQMELAR
+566 QMEQAR
-577 EEEEQK
+577 QIEEQK
-583 EKKSWLQ
+583 EKRSWLQ
-590 RGYIPILKTTQ
+590 RGYIPVLRTTQ

-647 STFEQRDEASN
+647 STFEQRDQASEI
-658 VVEALI
+658 VEDLI

-689 NANATTIQVSLAK
+689 NANATTIQVSLSK
-702 DADGDAVK
+702 DADGDAIK
-710 EAIQDGIDARTD
+710 DAIQDGIDARDD
-722 IGETSIS
+722 IGETTIS

-734 GVGGSGTIDIKI
+734 GVGGSGSIDIKVT
-746 SGTSDEALFAA
+746 GTSDEALFAA
-757 VEKVRTGMLAVENL
+757 VDKIRTGMVGVENI

-786 ITVDRVKAAEYGLTE
+786 ITVDREKAAEYGLTE

-818 NVNIENESTPI
+818 DVNIENESTPI
-829 FLVQESTPATV
+829 FIVQENTPATV
-840 EEIEEIQIPTRRGVI
+840 EEIQQIEIPTRLGVV
-855 ELKDIADISEV
+855 ELQELAEIQEV

-895 TRDVTAALTEIE
+895 TRDVTAALAEIE
-907 LPVGATAT
+907 IPLGATAT

-1020 IDGSRQRLRPILMT
+1020 MDGSRQRLRPILMT

-1095 GPKKPRGKARRL
+1095 GPRKPRGKARRL
-1107 AEASR
+1107 AEAAR

>member
-20 VLIVAS
+20 ILVIGA
-26 GLLSLTSL
+26 GLLSATALK
-34 RQELLPSFEVPQ
+34 QELLPSFEVPQ
-46 ASIVTP
+46 ASIVTA

-63 QVSSLIEGEV
+63 QVSSVIEDQV
-73 RTLNNL
+73 RTLDNL
-79 VTVRSTSSANLS
+79 VNVRSTSSANLS
-91 VVRVEFDFGTTTATV
+91 VVRVEFDFGTTTSDV
-106 EEELNRVIASVQD
+106 EEKLNSVIASVQD
-119 SLPNDV
+119 SLPGDV
-125 SPRVISGSFDSVPI
+125 APRVISGSFDSVPI

-145 STTGENDALAEIL
+145 STTGDNDALAEIL
-158 ADVATPILS
+158 ADVAVPILS
-167 QVPGIQEITVA
+167 QVPGVQEITVA
-178 GGKQKEITLDLK
+178 GGKKKQITLDIK
-190 AKVLRENGLSQQA
+190 ADVLRENGLTQQN
-203 IVDALRANGFII
+203 IVEALRANGFVI
-215 PAGSITDSQGELQ
+215 PAGSILDNAGELQ
-228 IEIGTNVNSLE
+228 IEVGTQVNSLQ
-239 DFKSLPLISSNT
+239 DFNKLPLISANP
-251 QNAQAAAQAAAAQA
+251 QANQ
-265 AAAQAAAAAA
+265 AAAAA

-288 AAAGQ
+288 AAQ
-293 GAPGVPA
+293 GAPGQAPAPGAQAPEVPA
-300 APSIPA
+300 APEILSI
-306 APAPSEPKILTIGE
+306 ED

-328 APVTSISRTNGLD
+328 EPVTSISRTNGLD

-355 VAISNGVE
+355 VAISNAVE

-369 TEKLGGNVEISTVFD
+369 TEKLGGNVEINSVFD

-426 SIPTSLLVT
+426 SIPTSLLIT
-435 FAGLLVSDYS
+435 FAGLLISDYS

-548 YWFLKGP
+548 YWFLKAP
-555 KIEGANEQVSE
+555 KVVGLVSEMNQQQVSD
-566 AQLASQMELAR
+566 QMEKAR
-577 EEEEQK
+577 EFEEQK
-583 EKKSWLQ
+583 ERRSWLQ
-590 RGYIPILKTTQ
+590 RGYIPILRTTQ

-647 STFEQRDEASN
+647 STFEQRDKASEI
-658 VVEALI
+658 VEDLI

-702 DADGDAVK
+702 DADGDVIK
-710 EAIQDGIDARTD
+710 EAIQDGIDARSD

-746 SGTSDEALFAA
+746 AGTSDEALFEA
-757 VEKVRTGMLAVENL
+757 VDRVRSGMTTVQNI
-771 SEITSSLSEQQRTLK
+771 SEISSSLSEQQRTLK

-811 LRPSSIG
+811 LSQSSIG
-818 NVNIENESTPI
+818 DVNIDNEATPI
-829 FLVQESTPATV
+829 FIVQENTPATL
-840 EEIEEIQIPTRRGVI
+840 EEISEIQIPTRQGVI
-855 ELKDIADISEV
+855 ELQEIATVQEV

-877 ERVATVALTPDSD
+877 ERVATVALTPDTD

-895 TRDVTAALTEIE
+895 TREVTAQLDEID
-907 LPVGATAT
+907 LPLGATAT

-940 VYLVMVAT
+940 VYLVMVGT
-948 FSSLI
+948 FSSLV

-1020 IDGSRQRLRPILMT
+1020 MDGSRQRLRPILMT

-1082 WLIEGRKERKALK
+1082 WLIEGRKERRALK
-1095 GPKKPRGKARRL
+1095 GPKKQRGKKRRL
-1107 AEASR
+1107 AKAAR

>member
-34 RQELLPSFEVPQ
+34 KQELLPSFEVPQ

-63 QVSSLIEGEV
+63 QVSSLIEDEV

-79 VTVRSTSSANLS
+79 VNVRSTSSANLS

-106 EEELNRVIASVQD
+106 EEELNRVIANLTD
-119 SLPNDV
+119 SLPSDV

-145 STTGENDALAEIL
+145 STTGDNDAIAEIL

-215 PAGSITDSQGELQ
+215 PAGSITDTAGELQ
-228 IEIGTNVNSLE
+228 IEVGTNVNSLE
-239 DFKSLPLISSNT
+239 DFKKLPLIASSN
-251 QNAQAAAQAAAAQA
+251 AAAQAAAQA

-275 AAQAAAAQAAAAA
+275 AA
-288 AAAGQ
+288 AAAGPQ
-293 GAPGVPA
+293 IPGAPA
-300 APSIPA
+300 APSVPA
-306 APAPSEPKILTIGE
+306 APAPTAPEILSIE
-320 VADVTYDY
+320 DVAVVTYDY
-328 APVTSISRTNGLD
+328 EPVTSISRTNGLD

-411 LVFLGSIRSTLVTAI
+411 LVFLGSVRSTLVTAI
-426 SIPTSLLVT
+426 SIPTSLLIT
-435 FAGLLVSDYS
+435 FAGLLISDYS

-555 KIEGANEQVSE
+555 KIEGAVDQMTES
-566 AQLASQMELAR
+566 QLAAQMELAR

-590 RGYIPILKTTQ
+590 RGYIPVLKTTQ

-647 STFEQRDEASN
+647 STFEQRDQASKT
-658 VVEALI
+658 VETLI
-664 LEQDGVETVLATF
+664 LEQEGVETVLATF

-702 DADGDAVK
+702 DADGDAIK
-710 EAIQDGIDARTD
+710 QAIQEGIDGRSD

-746 SGTSDEALFAA
+746 TGTSDEALFAA
-757 VEKVRTGMLAVENL
+757 VDKVRAGMLGVENI
-771 SEITSSLSEQQRTLK
+771 SEISSSLSEQQRTLK
-786 ITVDRVKAAEYGLTE
+786 ITVDRVKAAEFGLTE

-818 NVNIENESTPI
+818 DVNIDNESTPI
-829 FLVQESTPATV
+829 FIVQENTPATV
-840 EEIEEIQIPTRRGVI
+840 EEINEIQIPTRLGVI
-855 ELKDIADISEV
+855 ELSEIADIQEV

-877 ERVATVALTPDSD
+877 ERVATVALTPDTD

-895 TRDVTAALTEIE
+895 TRDVTAQLAEIE
-907 LPVGATAT
+907 LPLGATAT

-948 FSSLI
+948 FSSLV

-1095 GPKKPRGKARRL
+1095 GPKQPRGKARRL
-1107 AEASR
+1107 AEAAR

>member
-1 MFRLATASLANRS
+1 LFRLATASLANRS

-34 RQELLPSFEVPQ
+34 KQELLPSFEVPQ
-46 ASIVTP
+46 ASIVTA

-63 QVSSLIEGEV
+63 QISSLIEDEV

-106 EEELNRVIASVQD
+106 EEELNRVVANLKD
-119 SLPNDV
+119 SLPSDV

-145 STTGENDALAEIL
+145 STTGNNNELAEIL

-178 GGKQKEITLDLK
+178 GGKKKEITLDLK
-190 AKVLRENGLSQQA
+190 AKVLRDNGLSQQS
-203 IVDALRANGFII
+203 IVEALRANGFII
-215 PAGSITDSQGELQ
+215 PAGSITDTQGELQ

-239 DFKSLPLISSNT
+239 DFKKLPLISSNT

-275 AAQAAAAQAAAAA
+275 AA
-288 AAAGQ
+288 GQ
-293 GAPGVPA
+293 GAPGIPA

-306 APAPSEPKILTIGE
+306 APAEPEILTIE
-320 VADVTYDY
+320 DVAVVTYDY
-328 APVTSISRTNGLD
+328 EPVTSISRTNGLD

-369 TEKLGGNVEISTVFD
+369 TEKLGGNVEINTVFD

-548 YWFLKGP
+548 YWFLKTP
-555 KIEGANEQVSE
+555 KNVVSLDQMSE
-566 AQLASQMELAR
+566 SQLASQMEQAR
-577 EEEEQK
+577 EVEEQK

-590 RGYIPILKTTQ
+590 RGYIPVLKTTQ
-601 AHPVVTLIASA
+601 AHPVITLIASA

-702 DADGDAVK
+702 DADGDAIK
-710 EAIQDGIDARTD
+710 DAIQKGIDARSD

-746 SGTSDEALFAA
+746 SGTNDEALFAA
-757 VEKVRTGMLAVENL
+757 VEKVRSGMIAVENL

-801 IQVSGLVSST
+801 IQVSGLVSTT

-818 NVNIENESTPI
+818 DVNIENESTPI
-829 FLVQESTPATV
+829 FLVQEDTPATL
-840 EEIEEIQIPTRRGVI
+840 EEIEEIQIPTRSGVI
-855 ELKDIADISEV
+855 ELQEIADISEV

-877 ERVATVALTPDSD
+877 ERVATVALTPDTD

-895 TRDVTAALTEIE
+895 TRDVTAKLAEID

-948 FSSLI
+948 FSSLV

-966 TGALGLLLLTD
+966 TGALGLLLITD

-1005 INQYRKQGRSIQQSI
+1005 INQYRKQGRTIQQSI
-1020 IDGSRQRLRPILMT
+1020 MDGSRQRLRPILMT

-1107 AEASR
+1107 AEAAR

>member
-1 MFRLATASLANRS
+1 LFRLATASLANRS

-34 RQELLPSFEVPQ
+34 KQELLPSFEVPQ
-46 ASIVTP
+46 ASIVTA

-63 QVSSLIEGEV
+63 QISSLIEDEV

-106 EEELNRVIASVQD
+106 EEELNRVVANLKD
-119 SLPNDV
+119 SLPSDV

-145 STTGENDALAEIL
+145 STTGNNNELAEIL

-178 GGKQKEITLDLK
+178 GGKKKEITLDLK
-190 AKVLRENGLSQQA
+190 AKVLRENGLSQQS
-203 IVDALRANGFII
+203 IVEALRANGFII
-215 PAGSITDSQGELQ
+215 PAGSITDTDGELQ

-239 DFKSLPLISSNT
+239 DFKKLPLISSNT

-275 AAQAAAAQAAAAA
+275 AA
-288 AAAGQ
+288 GP
-293 GAPGVPA
+293 GAPSAPV

-306 APAPSEPKILTIGE
+306 APAPSEPEILTIE
-320 VADVTYDY
+320 DVAVVTYDY
-328 APVTSISRTNGLD
+328 EPVTSISRTNGLD

-369 TEKLGGNVEISTVFD
+369 TEKLGGNVEINTVFD

-548 YWFLKGP
+548 YWFLKTP
-555 KIEGANEQVSE
+555 KNVVSLDQMSE
-566 AQLASQMELAR
+566 SQLASQMEQAR
-577 EEEEQK
+577 EVEEQK

-590 RGYIPILKTTQ
+590 RGYIPVLKTTQ
-601 AHPVVTLIASA
+601 AHPVITLIASA

-702 DADGDAVK
+702 DADGDAIK
-710 EAIQDGIDARTD
+710 DAIQKGIDARSD

-746 SGTSDEALFAA
+746 SGTNDEALFAA
-757 VEKVRTGMLAVENL
+757 VEKVRSGMIAVENL

-818 NVNIENESTPI
+818 DVNIENESTPI
-829 FLVQESTPATV
+829 FLVQENTPSTL

-855 ELKDIADISEV
+855 ELQKIADISEV

-877 ERVATVALTPDSD
+877 ERVATVALTPDTD

-895 TRDVTAALTEIE
+895 TRDVTAKLAEID

-948 FSSLI
+948 FSSLV

-1005 INQYRKQGRSIQQSI
+1005 INQYRKQGRTIQQSI
-1020 IDGSRQRLRPILMT
+1020 MDGSRQRLRPILMT

-1107 AEASR
+1107 AEAAR

>member
-1 MFRLATASLANRS
+1 MFRLASASLANRS

-34 RQELLPSFEVPQ
+34 KQELLPSFEVPQ

-63 QVSSLIEGEV
+63 QISSLIEEEV
-73 RTLNNL
+73 RTLDNL

-91 VVRVEFDFGTTTATV
+91 VVRVEFDFGTTTAEV
-106 EEELNRVIASVQD
+106 EEKLNSVVASLQD
-119 SLPNDV
+119 SLPGDV
-125 SPRVISGSFDSVPI
+125 SSRVISGSFDSVPI

-145 STTGENDALAEIL
+145 STKGDNDAIAEIL
-158 ADVATPILS
+158 ADVAVPILS
-167 QVPGIQEITVA
+167 QVPGVQDITVA
-178 GGKQKEITLDLK
+178 GGKQKQVTLDLK
-190 AKVLRENGLSQQA
+190 ADVLRANGLSQQA
-203 IVDALRANGFII
+203 IVDALRANGFVI
-215 PAGSITDSQGELQ
+215 PAGSILDNSGELQ
-228 IEIGTNVNSLE
+228 IEVGTEVNSLE
-239 DFKSLPLISSNT
+239 DFEKLPLI
-251 QNAQAAAQAAAAQA
+251 AANPQVSPAAAAQA
-265 AAAQAAAAAA
+265 SA
-275 AAQAAAAQAAAAA
+275 
-288 AAAGQ
+288 
-293 GAPGVPA
+293 APGLQAPVAPA
-300 APSIPA
+300 AP
-306 APAPSEPKILTIGE
+306 EILTIE
-320 VADVTYDY
+320 DVAEVTYDY

-369 TEKLGGNVEISTVFD
+369 KEKLGGNVEINTVFD

-426 SIPTSLLVT
+426 SIPTSLLIT
-435 FAGLLVSDYS
+435 FAGLLISDYS

-534 ASLIVSLTIVPVLA
+534 ASLVVSLTIVPVLA
-548 YWFLKGP
+548 YWFLKSP
-555 KIEGANEQVSE
+555 VAAASSSEMTEQQVSE
-566 AQLASQMELAR
+566 QMERAR
-577 EEEEQK
+577 EVEEQK
-583 EKKSWLQ
+583 EKRSWLQ
-590 RGYIPILKTTQ
+590 RGYIPILRTTQ
-601 AHPVVTLIASA
+601 AHPIVTLVASA

-637 FSVRQELPAG
+637 FSVRQEMPAG
-647 STFEQRDEASN
+647 STFEQRDVASEI
-658 VVEALI
+658 VEDLI
-664 LEQDGVETVLATF
+664 LEQEGVETVLATF

-689 NANATTIQVSLAK
+689 NANATTIQVSLSK
-702 DADGDAVK
+702 DADGDAIK
-710 EAIQDGIDARTD
+710 EAIQEGIDSRTD
-722 IGETSIS
+722 IGETSIT

-746 SGTSDEALFAA
+746 AGTNDEALFEA
-757 VEKVRTGMLAVENL
+757 VDRIRSSMASVENI
-771 SEITSSLSEQQRTLK
+771 SEISSSLSEQQRTLK
-786 ITVDRVKAAEYGLTE
+786 IAVDRTKAAEYGLTE
-801 IQVSGLVSST
+801 IQVSGLVSAT

-818 NVNIENESTPI
+818 DVNIDNEATPI
-829 FLVQESTPATV
+829 FIVQENTPATI
-840 EEIEEIQIPTRRGVI
+840 EEIREIQIPTRLGVI
-855 ELKDIADISEV
+855 ELQEIASIQEV

-895 TRDVTAALTEIE
+895 TADVTAQLEGID
-907 LPVGATAT
+907 LPLGATAT

-940 VYLVMVAT
+940 VYLVMVGT
-948 FSSLI
+948 FSSLV

-977 TPLGVPALIGML
+977 TALGVPALIGML

-1005 INQYRKQGRSIQQSI
+1005 INQYRKQGRTIQQSI
-1020 IDGSRQRLRPILMT
+1020 MDGSRQRLRPILMT

-1095 GPKKPRGKARRL
+1095 GTKKQKGKARRL
-1107 AEASR
+1107 AKAAR

>member
-34 RQELLPSFEVPQ
+34 KQELLPSFEAPQ

-63 QVSSLIEGEV
+63 QVSSLIEDEI
-73 RTLNNL
+73 RTLDNL
-79 VTVRSTSSANLS
+79 VNVRSTSSANLS
-91 VVRVEFDFGTTTATV
+91 VVRVEFDFGTSTASV
-106 EEELNRVIASVQD
+106 EEELNRVIANLKD
-119 SLPNDV
+119 ALPSDV
-125 SPRVISGSFDSVPI
+125 APRVVSGSFDSVPI

-158 ADVATPILS
+158 SDVSVPILS
-167 QVPGIQEITVA
+167 QVPGVQEVTVT
-178 GGKQKEITLDLK
+178 GGKKKEITLDLK
-190 AKVLRENGLSQQA
+190 TQVLRDNGLSQQS
-203 IVDALRANGFII
+203 IIDALRANGFII
-215 PAGSITDSQGELQ
+215 PAGSITDSVGELQ
-228 IEIGTNVNSLE
+228 IEIGTNVNSIK
-239 DFKSLPLISSNT
+239 DFKKLPLIASST
-251 QNAQAAAQAAAAQA
+251 QSSQAAAAAAAQAAAAQA
-265 AAAQAAAAAA
+265 AAAQAAAA
-275 AAQAAAAQAAAAA
+275 QAAAAQAAAA
-288 AAAGQ
+288 GQ
-293 GAPGVPA
+293 GAPGIPA
-300 APSIPA
+300 APS
-306 APAPSEPKILTIGE
+306 APAPSEPEILSIE
-320 VADVTYDY
+320 DVAEVTYDY

-341 SLGIQVTKTQDGNT
+341 SLSVQVTKTQDGNT

-369 TEKLGGNVEISTVFD
+369 TDKLGGNVEINPVFD

-398 EGTLGLTFAILII
+398 EGSLGLTFAILII

-426 SIPTSLLVT
+426 SIPTSLLIT

-471 INRHLSYGEEKK
+471 INRHLSYGEEKR

-515 GVVGELFRP
+515 GTVGELFRP

-548 YWFLKGP
+548 YWFLKAP
-555 KIEGANEQVSE
+555 STEATSKKLTESQIAARIEK
-566 AQLASQMELAR
+566 AR
-577 EEEEQK
+577 EVEEQK
-583 EKKSWLQ
+583 EKKSLLQ
-590 RGYIPILKTTQ
+590 RGYIPVLRTTQ
-601 AHPVVTLIASA
+601 ARPVVTLIASA

-637 FSVRQELPAG
+637 FSVSQELPAG
-647 STFEQRDEASN
+647 STFEQRDAAAK
-658 VVEALI
+658 VVEDLI

-677 GGRADG
+677 GGQADG

-689 NANATTIQVSLAK
+689 NANATSIQVSLAK
-702 DADGDAVK
+702 NADGDAIK
-710 EAIQDGIDARTD
+710 SAIQTAIDSRTD

-746 SGTSDEALFAA
+746 SGTNDEALYSA
-757 VEKVRTGMLAVENL
+757 VEKVRNGMLSVENL

-829 FLVQESTPATV
+829 FLVQEATPATV

-866 QAPVSITSEKG
+866 QAPVSVTSEKG

-895 TRDVTAALTEIE
+895 TRDVTAALAEIE

-966 TGALGLLLLTD
+966 TGALGLLLVTD

-1107 AEASR
+1107 AEAAR

>member
-1 MFRLATASLANRS
+1 LK
-14 VVGLLT
+14 
-20 VLIVAS
+20 
-26 GLLSLTSL
+26 
-34 RQELLPSFEVPQ
+34 QELLPSFEVPQ

-63 QVSSLIEGEV
+63 QISSLIEDEV

-79 VTVRSTSSANLS
+79 VTVRSTSSSNLS

-106 EEELNRVIASVQD
+106 EEELNRVIANLKD
-119 SLPNDV
+119 SLPSDV
-125 SPRVISGSFDSVPI
+125 SSRVISGSFDSVPI

-145 STTGENDALAEIL
+145 STTGDNDAIAEIL

-190 AKVLRENGLSQQA
+190 AKVLRENGLSQQS

-215 PAGSITDSQGELQ
+215 PAGSITDTQGELQ
-228 IEIGTNVNSLE
+228 IEVGTNVNSLE
-239 DFKSLPLISSNT
+239 DFKKLPLISSNT
-251 QNAQAAAQAAAAQA
+251 QNSQAAAQ
-265 AAAQAAAAAA
+265 AA

-293 GAPGVPA
+293 GAPGIPA
-300 APSIPA
+300 APSAPA
-306 APAPSEPKILTIGE
+306 APAEPEILTIE
-320 VADVTYDY
+320 DVAVVTYDY
-328 APVTSISRTNGLD
+328 EPVTSISRTNGLD

-369 TEKLGGNVEISTVFD
+369 TDKLGGNVEISTVFD

-398 EGTLGLTFAILII
+398 EGSLGLTFAILII

-548 YWFLKGP
+548 YWFLKAP
-555 KIEGANEQVSE
+555 KTEGAPEQLTES
-566 AQLASQMELAR
+566 QLASKIEQAR
-577 EEEEQK
+577 EIEEQK

-590 RGYIPILKTTQ
+590 RGYIPVLRSTQ

-689 NANATTIQVSLAK
+689 NANATTIQVSLTK
-702 DADGDAVK
+702 DADGDAIK
-710 EAIQDGIDARTD
+710 DAIQKGIDARSD

-746 SGTSDEALFAA
+746 SGTNDEALFAA
-757 VEKVRTGMLAVENL
+757 VEKVRSGMIAVENL

-786 ITVDRVKAAEYGLTE
+786 INVDRVKAAEYGLTE

-818 NVNIENESTPI
+818 DVNIENESTPI
-829 FLVQESTPATV
+829 FLVQEATPATL

-855 ELKDIADISEV
+855 ELQEIADISEV

-877 ERVATVALTPDSD
+877 ERVATVALTPDTD

-895 TRDVTAALTEIE
+895 TRDVTAKLAEIE

-966 TGALGLLLLTD
+966 TGALGLLLITD

-1020 IDGSRQRLRPILMT
+1020 MDGSRQRLRPILMT

-1095 GPKKPRGKARRL
+1095 GPKKPRGKAKRL
-1107 AEASR
+1107 AEAAR

>member
-1 MFRLATASLANRS
+1 LFRLATASLANRS

-34 RQELLPSFEVPQ
+34 KQELLPSFEVPQ

-63 QVSSLIEGEV
+63 QISSLIEDEV

-106 EEELNRVIASVQD
+106 EEELNRVIANLKD
-119 SLPNDV
+119 SLPSDV
-125 SPRVISGSFDSVPI
+125 SSRVISGSFDSVPI

-145 STTGENDALAEIL
+145 STTGDNDALAEIL

-190 AKVLRENGLSQQA
+190 AKVLRENGLSQQS
-203 IVDALRANGFII
+203 IVEALRANGFII
-215 PAGSITDSQGELQ
+215 PAGSITDTKGELQ

-239 DFKSLPLISSNT
+239 DFKKLPLISSNT
-251 QNAQAAAQAAAAQA
+251 QNAQAAQAAAAQA

-275 AAQAAAAQAAAAA
+275 AA
-288 AAAGQ
+288 GP
-293 GAPGVPA
+293 GAPAIPT
-300 APSIPA
+300 APSAPA
-306 APAPSEPKILTIGE
+306 APAADPEILTIGD

-328 APVTSISRTNGLD
+328 EQVTSISRTNGLD

-369 TEKLGGNVEISTVFD
+369 TDKLGGNVEISTVFD

-548 YWFLKGP
+548 YWFLKAP
-555 KIEGANEQVSE
+555 KTEGAPEQISE
-566 AQLASQMELAR
+566 SQLAYQIEQAR
-577 EEEEQK
+577 EIEEQK

-590 RGYIPILKTTQ
+590 RGYIPVLRTTQ

-702 DADGDAVK
+702 DADGDAIK
-710 EAIQDGIDARTD
+710 DAIQKGIDARSD

-746 SGTSDEALFAA
+746 SGTNDEALFAA
-757 VEKVRTGMLAVENL
+757 VDKVRSGMLEVENL
-771 SEITSSLSEQQRTLK
+771 SEITSSLSELQRTLK

-818 NVNIENESTPI
+818 DVNIENESTPI
-829 FLVQESTPATV
+829 FLVQEATPATV

-855 ELKDIADISEV
+855 ELQEIADISEV

-877 ERVATVALTPDSD
+877 ERVATVALTPDTD

-895 TRDVTAALTEIE
+895 TRDVTAKLAEIE

-1020 IDGSRQRLRPILMT
+1020 MDGSRQRLRPILMT

-1107 AEASR
+1107 AEAAR

>member
-1 MFRLATASLANRS
+1 LK
-14 VVGLLT
+14 
-20 VLIVAS
+20 
-26 GLLSLTSL
+26 
-34 RQELLPSFEVPQ
+34 QELLPSFEVPQ

-63 QVSSLIEGEV
+63 QISSLIEDEV

-106 EEELNRVIASVQD
+106 EEELNRVIANLKD
-119 SLPNDV
+119 SLPSDV
-125 SPRVISGSFDSVPI
+125 SSRVISGSFDSVPI

-145 STTGENDALAEIL
+145 STTGDNDAIAEIL

-178 GGKQKEITLDLK
+178 GGKKKEITLDLD
-190 AKVLRENGLSQQA
+190 AKVLRENGLSQQS
-203 IVDALRANGFII
+203 IVEALRANGFII
-215 PAGSITDSQGELQ
+215 PAGSITDTDGELQ
-228 IEIGTNVNSLE
+228 IEVGTNVNSLE
-239 DFKSLPLISSNT
+239 DFKKLPLISSNT
-251 QNAQAAAQAAAAQA
+251 QNAQ
-265 AAAQAAAAAA
+265 AA

-293 GAPGVPA
+293 GASGIPA
-300 APSIPA
+300 APSAPA
-306 APAPSEPKILTIGE
+306 APAEPEILTIE
-320 VADVTYDY
+320 DVAVVTYDY
-328 APVTSISRTNGLD
+328 EPVTSISRTNGLD

-363 AKIEEL
+363 AKIEEIK
-369 TEKLGGNVEISTVFD
+369 EKLGGNVEIYAVFD

-548 YWFLKGP
+548 YWFLKTP
-555 KIEGANEQVSE
+555 KNVVSLDQMSE
-566 AQLASQMELAR
+566 SQLASQMEQAR
-577 EEEEQK
+577 EVEEQK

-590 RGYIPILKTTQ
+590 RGYIPVLKTTQ
-601 AHPVVTLIASA
+601 AHPVITLIASA

-683 RVNFGG
+683 RVNLGG
-689 NANATTIQVSLAK
+689 NANATTIQVSLTK
-702 DADGDAVK
+702 EADGDAIK
-710 EAIQDGIDARTD
+710 DAIQKGIDARSD
-722 IGETSIS
+722 IGETTIS

-746 SGTSDEALFAA
+746 SGTNDEALFAA
-757 VEKVRTGMLAVENL
+757 VEKVRSGMIAVENL

-801 IQVSGLVSST
+801 IQVSGLVSTT

-818 NVNIENESTPI
+818 DVNIENESTPI
-829 FLVQESTPATV
+829 FLVQENTPATV
-840 EEIEEIQIPTRRGVI
+840 EEIEEIQIPTRSGVI
-855 ELKDIADISEV
+855 ELQEIADISEV

-877 ERVATVALTPDSD
+877 ERVATVALTPDTD

-895 TRDVTAALTEIE
+895 TRDVTAKLAEIE

-948 FSSLI
+948 FSSLV

-966 TGALGLLLLTD
+966 TGALGLLLITD

-1005 INQYRKQGRSIQQSI
+1005 INQYRKQGRTIQQSI
-1020 IDGSRQRLRPILMT
+1020 MDGSRQRLRPILMT

-1107 AEASR
+1107 AEAAR

>member
-1 MFRLATASLANRS
+1 LFRLATASLANRS

-34 RQELLPSFEVPQ
+34 KQELLPSFEVPQ

-63 QVSSLIEGEV
+63 QISSLIEDEV

-106 EEELNRVIASVQD
+106 EEELNRVIANLKD
-119 SLPNDV
+119 SLPSDV
-125 SPRVISGSFDSVPI
+125 SSRVISGSFDSVPI

-145 STTGENDALAEIL
+145 STTGDNDAIAEIL

-190 AKVLRENGLSQQA
+190 AKVLRENGLSQQS

-215 PAGSITDSQGELQ
+215 PAGSITDTKGELQ
-228 IEIGTNVNSLE
+228 IEVGTNVNSLE
-239 DFKSLPLISSNT
+239 DFKKLPLISSNT

-275 AAQAAAAQAAAAA
+275 AA
-288 AAAGQ
+288 GQ
-293 GAPGVPA
+293 GAPGIPA
-300 APSIPA
+300 APSAPA
-306 APAPSEPKILTIGE
+306 APAEPEILTIE
-320 VADVTYDY
+320 DVAVVTYDY
-328 APVTSISRTNGLD
+328 EPVTSISRTNGLD

-369 TEKLGGNVEISTVFD
+369 TDKLGGNVEISTVFD

-398 EGTLGLTFAILII
+398 EGSLGLTFAILII

-548 YWFLKGP
+548 YWFLKAPKTEGAQEQLTESALAF
-555 KIEGANEQVSE
+555 KIEQ
-566 AQLASQMELAR
+566 AR
-577 EEEEQK
+577 EVEEQK

-590 RGYIPILKTTQ
+590 RGYIPVLKTTQ
-601 AHPVVTLIASA
+601 AHPVITLIASA

-658 VVEALI
+658 VVESLI

-702 DADGDAVK
+702 DADGDAIK
-710 EAIQDGIDARTD
+710 DAIQKGIDARSD
-722 IGETSIS
+722 IGETTIS

-746 SGTSDEALFAA
+746 SGTNDEALFAA
-757 VEKVRTGMLAVENL
+757 VEKVRSGMLEVENL

-801 IQVSGLVSST
+801 IQVSGLVST
-811 LRPSSIG
+811 ILRPSSIG
-818 NVNIENESTPI
+818 DVNIENESTPI
-829 FLVQESTPATV
+829 FIVQEDTPATL

-855 ELKDIADISEV
+855 ELQKIADISEV

-895 TRDVTAALTEIE
+895 TRDVTAKLAEIE

-966 TGALGLLLLTD
+966 TGALGLLLITD

-1005 INQYRKQGRSIQQSI
+1005 INQYRKQGRTIQQSI
-1020 IDGSRQRLRPILMT
+1020 MDGSRQRLRPILMT

-1107 AEASR
+1107 AEAAR

>member
-34 RQELLPSFEVPQ
+34 KQELLPSFEVPQ

-63 QVSSLIEGEV
+63 QVSSLIEDEV

-79 VTVRSTSSANLS
+79 VNVRSTSSANLS

-106 EEELNRVIASVQD
+106 EEELNRVIANLTD
-119 SLPNDV
+119 SLPSDV

-145 STTGENDALAEIL
+145 STTGDNDAIAEIL

-215 PAGSITDSQGELQ
+215 PAGSITDTAGELQ
-228 IEIGTNVNSLE
+228 IEVGTNVNSLE
-239 DFKSLPLISSNT
+239 DFKKLPLIASSN
-251 QNAQAAAQAAAAQA
+251 AAAQAAAQA

-275 AAQAAAAQAAAAA
+275 AA
-288 AAAGQ
+288 AGPQ
-293 GAPGVPA
+293 IPGAPA
-300 APSIPA
+300 APSVPA
-306 APAPSEPKILTIGE
+306 APAPTAPEILSIE
-320 VADVTYDY
+320 DVAVVTYDY
-328 APVTSISRTNGLD
+328 EPVTSISRTNGLD

-426 SIPTSLLVT
+426 SIPTSLLIT
-435 FAGLLVSDYS
+435 FAGLLISDYS

-555 KIEGANEQVSE
+555 KIEGAVDQMTES
-566 AQLASQMELAR
+566 QLAAQMELAR

-590 RGYIPILKTTQ
+590 RGYIPVLKTTQ

-647 STFEQRDEASN
+647 STFEQRDQAAKT
-658 VVEALI
+658 VEALI
-664 LEQDGVETVLATF
+664 LEQEGVETVLATF

-702 DADGDAVK
+702 DADGDAIK
-710 EAIQDGIDARTD
+710 QAIQEGIDGRSD

-746 SGTSDEALFAA
+746 TGTSDEALFAA
-757 VEKVRTGMLAVENL
+757 VDKVRAGMLGVENL
-771 SEITSSLSEQQRTLK
+771 SEISSSLSEQQRTLK
-786 ITVDRVKAAEYGLTE
+786 ITVDRVKAAEFGLTE

-818 NVNIENESTPI
+818 DVNIDNESTPI
-829 FLVQESTPATV
+829 FIVQENTPATV
-840 EEIEEIQIPTRRGVI
+840 EEISEIQIPTRLGVI
-855 ELKDIADISEV
+855 ELSEIADIQEV

-877 ERVATVALTPDSD
+877 ERVATVALTPDTD

-895 TRDVTAALTEIE
+895 TRDVTAQLAEIE
-907 LPVGATAT
+907 LPLGATAT

-948 FSSLI
+948 FSSLV

-1095 GPKKPRGKARRL
+1095 GPKQPRGKARRL
-1107 AEASR
+1107 AEAAR

>member
-1 MFRLATASLANRS
+1 LFRLATASLANRS

-20 VLIVAS
+20 VLVIGA
-26 GLLSLTSL
+26 GLLSATALK
-34 RQELLPSFEVPQ
+34 QELLPSFEVPQ

-63 QVSSLIEGEV
+63 QVSSVIEDQV
-73 RTLNNL
+73 RTLDNL
-79 VTVRSTSSANLS
+79 VNVRSTSSANLS
-91 VVRVEFDFGTTTATV
+91 IVRVEFDFGTTTSQV
-106 EEELNRVIASVQD
+106 EEKLNSVIASVQD
-119 SLPNDV
+119 SLPGDV
-125 SPRVISGSFDSVPI
+125 APRVISGSFDSVPI

-145 STTGENDALAEIL
+145 STTGNNDAIAEIL
-158 ADVATPILS
+158 ADVAVPILS
-167 QVPGIQEITVA
+167 QVPGVQEITIA
-178 GGKQKEITLDLK
+178 GGKQKQITLDLK
-190 AKVLRENGLSQQA
+190 ADVLRANGLTQQN
-203 IVDALRANGFII
+203 IVEALRANGFVI
-215 PAGSITDSQGELQ
+215 PAGSILDNAGELQ
-228 IEIGTNVNSLE
+228 IEVGTQVNSLE
-239 DFKSLPLISSNT
+239 DFKNLPLISANP
-251 QNAQAAAQAAAAQA
+251 QAAQ
-265 AAAQAAAAAA
+265 AAAA

-288 AAAGQ
+288 AQ
-293 GAPGVPA
+293 GAPGLPTIEIPEEPA
-300 APSIPA
+300 AP
-306 APAPSEPKILTIGE
+306 EILTIAD

-363 AKIEEL
+363 DKIEEL
-369 TEKLGGNVEISTVFD
+369 KEKLGGNVEINSVFD

-398 EGTLGLTFAILII
+398 EGSLGLTFAILII

-426 SIPTSLLVT
+426 SIPTSLLIT
-435 FAGLLVSDYS
+435 FAGLLISDYS

-534 ASLIVSLTIVPVLA
+534 ASLVVSLTIVPVLA
-548 YWFLKGP
+548 YWFLKTP
-555 KIEGANEQVSE
+555 KVESLAPEMTEQQVSN
-566 AQLASQMELAR
+566 QMEKAR
-577 EEEEQK
+577 EVEEQK
-583 EKKSWLQ
+583 EKRSWLQ
-590 RGYIPILKTTQ
+590 RGYIPILRTTQ

-612 AVLGFTFSLVPQLK
+612 AILGFTISLVPQLK

-647 STFEQRDEASN
+647 STFEQRDKASEI
-658 VVEALI
+658 VEDLI

-702 DADGDAVK
+702 DADGDAIK
-710 EAIQDGIDARTD
+710 EAIQDGIDARSD
-722 IGETSIS
+722 IGETSIT

-746 SGTSDEALFAA
+746 AGTNDQALFEA
-757 VEKVRTGMLAVENL
+757 VDKVRSGMTSVQNI
-771 SEITSSLSEQQRTLK
+771 SEISSSLSEQQRTLK
-786 ITVDRVKAAEYGLTE
+786 ITVDRLKAAEYGLTE

-818 NVNIENESTPI
+818 NVNIENEATPI
-829 FLVQESTPATV
+829 FIVQESTPATL
-840 EEIEEIQIPTRRGVI
+840 EEIRKIQIPTRQGVI
-855 ELKDIADISEV
+855 ELQEIATIQEV

-895 TRDVTAALTEIE
+895 TREVTAALAEID
-907 LPVGATAT
+907 LPLGATAT
-915 IGGVSAEQTESFQQL
+915 IGGVSAEQSESFEQL
-930 GLALLAAVAI
+930 GLALLAAIAI

-948 FSSLI
+948 FSSLV

-1005 INQYRKQGRSIQQSI
+1005 INQYRKQGKTIQQSI
-1020 IDGSRQRLRPILMT
+1020 MDGSRQRLRPILMT

-1075 VIVPVLY
+1075 IIVPVLY
-1082 WLIEGRKERKALK
+1082 WLVEGRKERKALK
-1095 GPKKPRGKARRL
+1095 GPKKKKGKARRL
-1107 AEASR
+1107 AEAAR

>member
-20 VLIVAS
+20 VLIVGS

-34 RQELLPSFEVPQ
+34 KQELLPSFEVPQ

-63 QVSSLIEGEV
+63 QISSLIEDEV

-106 EEELNRVIASVQD
+106 EEELNRVIANLKD
-119 SLPNDV
+119 SLPSDV
-125 SPRVISGSFDSVPI
+125 SSRVISGSFDSVPI

-145 STTGENDALAEIL
+145 STTGDNDALAEIL

-167 QVPGIQEITVA
+167 QVPGIQDITVA
-178 GGKQKEITLDLK
+178 GAKKKEITLDLK
-190 AKVLRENGLSQQA
+190 TNVLRDNGLSQQS
-203 IVDALRANGFII
+203 IVEALRANGFIF
-215 PAGSITDSQGELQ
+215 PAGSITDTEGELQ
-228 IEIGTNVNSLE
+228 IEIGTNVNSLKA
-239 DFKSLPLISSNT
+239 FKKLPLISSNT
-251 QNAQAAAQAAAAQA
+251 QNAQAAQAAAAQA

-275 AAQAAAAQAAAAA
+275 AA
-288 AAAGQ
+288 GP
-293 GAPGVPA
+293 GAPAIPT

-306 APAPSEPKILTIGE
+306 APAEPEILTIGD

-328 APVTSISRTNGLD
+328 EPVTSISRTNGLD

-369 TEKLGGNVEISTVFD
+369 TDKLGGNVEISTVFD

-548 YWFLKGP
+548 YWFLKAPTTEGTQ
-555 KIEGANEQVSE
+555 KKLSESQIAAQIEK
-566 AQLASQMELAR
+566 AR
-577 EEEEQK
+577 EVEEQK

-590 RGYIPILKTTQ
+590 RGYIPVLKTTQ

-612 AVLGFTFSLVPQLK
+612 AVLGFTFSLIPQLK

-658 VVEALI
+658 VVEDLI
-664 LEQDGVETVLATF
+664 LEQEGVETVLATF

-683 RVNFGG
+683 RVNLGG

-702 DADGDAVK
+702 DADGDAIK
-710 EAIQDGIDARTD
+710 DAIQKGIDARSD
-722 IGETSIS
+722 IGETTIS
-729 AGGGP
+729 AGGAP
-734 GVGGSGTIDIKI
+734 GAGGSGTIDIKL

-757 VEKVRTGMLAVENL
+757 VEKVRSGMLEVENL
-771 SEITSSLSEQQRTLK
+771 SEITSSLSELQRTLK
-786 ITVDRVKAAEYGLTE
+786 ITVNRVKAAEYGLTE

-818 NVNIENESTPI
+818 DVNIDNESTPI
-829 FLVQESTPATV
+829 FLVQEDTPATV

-855 ELKDIADISEV
+855 ELRQIANVSEV

-877 ERVATVALTPDSD
+877 ERVATVALTPDTD

-895 TRDVTAALTEIE
+895 SRDVTAKLAEIE

-915 IGGVSAEQTESFQQL
+915 IGGVSAEQAESFQQL

-966 TGALGLLLLTD
+966 TGALGLLLITD

-1020 IDGSRQRLRPILMT
+1020 MDGSRQRLRPILMT

-1095 GPKKPRGKARRL
+1095 KSSKPKAKAKAKARNAR
-1107 AEASR
+1107 